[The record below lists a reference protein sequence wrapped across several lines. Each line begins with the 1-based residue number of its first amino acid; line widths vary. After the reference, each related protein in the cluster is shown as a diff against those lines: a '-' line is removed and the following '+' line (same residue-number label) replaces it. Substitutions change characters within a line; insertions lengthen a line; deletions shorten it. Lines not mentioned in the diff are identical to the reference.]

1 MNNGLKAGLITLVCS
16 VVLAIPA
23 SIIDLANG
31 GRIVDTIGN
40 TFRNISDSNKKDIV
54 INQLNNSNE
63 IYTVLDTKDKNID
76 YDYSFEESYNDFKC
90 EIITNINP
98 KIVNKDVYVPGAFGL
113 RMNFNLDN
121 DHFDDYEDEVF
132 LSSIQRLLGSNMVYT
147 YEIKT
152 FYADYYVV
160 DLSNSYIYLEKINE
174 DNTSE
179 IMVSIDSM
187 DAWNQIV
194 KYKTFTIKKE
204 DGTLFYDIGKY
215 RISII
220 LKEYEISRASDNSAS
235 ITNFKIHSWSK
246 DIYLNSGEYENSI
259 LLPVDG
265 IKEKNYFQVNVV
277 DYDKSKLY
285 ISNTSKINI
294 SDLFSFGVCYDGN
307 NSIKNVVFDFY
318 YYDSKLNKY
327 TLVKIKEIFKKFSC
341 KEKVLID
348 SQGFES
354 GKYKIVLSGK
364 LNQAFKKSII
374 VEETYEY
381 YFDINSYKEG

>member
-76 YDYSFEESYNDFKC
+76 YDFSFEESYNDFKC

-121 DHFDDYEDEVF
+121 DRFDDYEDEVF
-132 LSSIQRLLGSNMVYT
+132 LTSIQRLLGSNMVYT
-147 YEIKT
+147 YKIKT
-152 FYADYYVV
+152 LYDNYYVV
-160 DLSNSYIYLEKINE
+160 DLSDSYIYLEKINE

-204 DGTLFYDIGKY
+204 DGTTK
-215 RISII
+215 
-220 LKEYEISRASDNSAS
+220 KEFTESVKKCLAF
-235 ITNFKIHSWSK
+235 IT
-246 DIYLNSGEYENSI
+246 
-259 LLPVDG
+259 
-265 IKEKNYFQVNVV
+265 
-277 DYDKSKLY
+277 
-285 ISNTSKINI
+285 
-294 SDLFSFGVCYDGN
+294 C
-307 NSIKNVVFDFY
+307 
-318 YYDSKLNKY
+318 
-327 TLVKIKEIFKKFSC
+327 
-341 KEKVLID
+341 
-348 SQGFES
+348 
-354 GKYKIVLSGK
+354 
-364 LNQAFKKSII
+364 
-374 VEETYEY
+374 
-381 YFDINSYKEG
+381 